1 MGLGCVEERSRKL
14 DAWPDVRVDH
24 ATVRVRDTPFKKKTL
39 KEKLQEAAA
48 AVEEPFDLRVPAPGA
63 AKTTSG
69 VQRHAP
75 SSVSTAPDIIIPGL
89 SKVGDTHDT
98 ISDQHS
104 NSHSK
109 RNDEGA
115 AVVLP
120 GSRHP
125 PKPVSI
131 VELASSVSEV
141 RDGSTITPSH
151 TCVHDVAAAAV
162 LVTVDLPE
170 VNSVEEITLDV
181 ETRQLSLTA
190 TGYALTLPL
199 PCAVAIDDARAKF
212 KRKSHQLVLS
222 LPTIQL

>member
-48 AVEEPFDLRVPAPGA
+48 AVGEPFDLRVPAPGA
-63 AKTTSG
+63 GKTTRAD
-69 VQRHAP
+69 QRHAP
-75 SSVSTAPDIIIPGL
+75 SSVSASPDIIIPGL
-89 SKVGDTHDT
+89 GEVGDVHGT
-98 ISDQHS
+98 IPDQHS
-104 NSHSK
+104 DVRSNA
-109 RNDEGA
+109 NDEGT

-131 VELASSVSEV
+131 VELASSVTEV
-141 RDGSTITPSH
+141 REGSTITPSH
-151 TCVHDVAAAAV
+151 TCVHDDAAAAV
-162 LVTVDLPE
+162 LITVDLPE

-181 ETRQLSLTA
+181 ETRQLSLSA
-190 TGYALTLPL
+190 PGYALTLSL
-199 PCAVAIDDARAKF
+199 PCTVAIDDTRAKF
-212 KRKSHQLVLS
+212 KKKSHQLVLS
-222 LPTIQL
+222 LPTIPQ